1 MKRYILTG
9 APGAGKTA
17 VLHALR
23 DRGLATV
30 AEAATDVIAVEQR
43 RGADEPWREDGFL
56 GQITDLQLRRL
67 AVVPPGD
74 PAVQVHDRSVLCTL
88 ALARFLDLPVSAGLS
103 RAVERVV
110 REHLYEPA
118 AFLVRPIG
126 FVTPTA
132 ARRIGYAESLAFE
145 RVHEQVYRE
154 HGFEL
159 VDVPAA
165 PVADRAEAI
174 VARLAAGGAAGH
186 G

>member
-9 APGAGKTA
+9 APGAGKTT

-23 DRGLATV
+23 DRGVATV
-30 AEAATDVIAVEQR
+30 AEAATDVIAGNQG
-43 RGADEPWREDGFL
+43 RGVDEPWREDDFL
-56 GQITDLQLRRL
+56 DQITELQLRRL
-67 AVVPPGD
+67 AVVPLGD

-88 ALARFLDLPVSAGLS
+88 ALARFLGRPVPARLG

-110 REHLYEPA
+110 REHVYEPA
-118 AFLVRPIG
+118 VFLVRPIG

-145 RVHEQVYRE
+145 GVHEQVYRE

-165 PVADRAEAI
+165 SVADRADAI
-174 VARLAAGGAAGH
+174 VARLAARP
-186 G
+186 

>member
-9 APGAGKTA
+9 APGAGKSA

-23 DRGLATV
+23 DRGVATV
-30 AEAATDVIAVEQR
+30 AEAATDVIADLQG

-56 GQITDLQLRRL
+56 EQITELQLRRL
-67 AVVPPGD
+67 AAVPPGD

-88 ALARFLDLPVSAGLS
+88 ALARSLDRPVPAELS

-110 REHLYEPA
+110 RERVYEPTV
-118 AFLVRPIG
+118 FLVRPIG

-132 ARRIGYAESLAFE
+132 ARRIGYAESLVFE
-145 RVHEQVYRE
+145 GVHEQVYRE

-159 VDVPAA
+159 VDVPAGPA
-165 PVADRAEAI
+165 ADRAEAI
-174 VARLAAGGAAGH
+174 VGWLAARP
-186 G
+186 